1 MKSNVI
7 VALLA
12 GGACMASVACGSKSG
27 NVEQTA
33 VEEKP
38 KVTTEVVHVEKVDQI
53 SVFTGNVE
61 GYAVNNITPQSSR
74 RISRLLVDVGDH
86 VTAGQ
91 VVAEMDESSLAQAK
105 SQLATDKAAFER
117 ADELYKFGGESKAA
131 WEEAKNT
138 YELSQSNYDNLL
150 ENTTLCSPIAGVV
163 TARNYDNGDMVGA
176 EPIFVIQQIRPVKI
190 IVTEPIFVIQ
200 QIRPVKI
207 IVNVSESLYS
217 YVKKGMGVDVT
228 LDALPDRTFEGKVSR
243 ITPAVDASTRT
254 FPVEIIVTNSDEV
267 VKPGMYARVTM
278 NYGSRDNVV
287 VPDRAVVKQMGSGDR
302 YIYVYQQDGT
312 VKFQKV
318 ELGRRMSDRYEITA
332 GLADGDEIVVKGQN
346 ALNNGVSVERVNE

>member
-7 VALLA
+7 KALLA
-12 GGACMASVACGSKSG
+12 CGVCMASVACGSKDG

-86 VTAGQ
+86 VKEGQ

-150 ENTTLCSPIAGVV
+150 ENTTLCSPIVGVV
-163 TARNYDNGDMVGA
+163 TARNYDNGDMVGS

-190 IVTEPIFVIQ
+190 M
-200 QIRPVKI
+200 
-207 IVNVSESLYS
+207 VNVSESLYS
-217 YVKKGMGVDVT
+217 YVKKGMSVDVT
-228 LDALPDRTFEGKVSR
+228 LDAIPDRTFEGKVSR
-243 ITPAVDASTRT
+243 ITPAIDASTHT
-254 FPVEIIVTNSDEV
+254 FPVEILITNSDETI
-267 VKPGMYARVTM
+267 KPGMYARVTM
-278 NYGSRDNVV
+278 NYGSRENVV
-287 VPDRAVVKQMGSGDR
+287 VPDRSVVKQMGSGDR
-302 YIYVYQQDGT
+302 YVYVYQQDGT
-312 VKFQKV
+312 VKYQKI
-318 ELGRRMSDRYEITA
+318 ELGRRMNDRYEILS
-332 GLADGDEIVVKGQN
+332 GLEDGAEVVVKGQN
-346 ALNNGVSVERVNE
+346 NLNNGMSVERVNE